1 MGRMSLA
8 DIEDLLL
15 QEEAEQKSKS
25 SSPFAIPTLN
35 EEFQQDDDIF
45 APKRTIFS
53 SSPRERL
60 RHSAY
65 KQGRSYSVQP
75 KSSIWEK
82 RSPYERK
89 RTPARRNRTSIV
101 SSMGDYSRSGVGDYS
116 RSGVGDYSRPTS
128 PSPLRGTFQ
137 SERSEMM
144 LGKELKDELGQVNL
158 QIKQLCISILDRFSL
173 AQMHLS
179 VVNRLDYSENC
190 TLAILDQARDTKMQL
205 EECNKTLEKMAN
217 VTLHKLAKQD
227 VSPASRLKLNRV
239 LSAPRPGQLRPLP
252 SLERERTIPP
262 RPHTDRGRSGSRF
275 GFYSQFAE

>member
-25 SSPFAIPTLN
+25 KSPFAIPTLN
-35 EEFQQDDDIF
+35 EETQDDDIF

-53 SSPRERL
+53 SSPRDRL

-89 RTPARRNRTSIV
+89 RTPIRRNRTSIV
-101 SSMGDYSRSGVGDYS
+101 SSMGDYSRT
-116 RSGVGDYSRPTS
+116 GVGDYSRPTS

-179 VVNRLDYSENC
+179 TVSRLDYSENC
-190 TLAILDQARDTKMQL
+190 TLAMLDQARDTKTQL

-217 VTLHKLAKQD
+217 ITLHKLAKQD
-227 VSPASRLKLNRV
+227 VSSP
-239 LSAPRPGQLRPLP
+239 P
-252 SLERERTIPP
+252 SLERTIPQ

>member
-25 SSPFAIPTLN
+25 KSPFAIPTLN
-35 EEFQQDDDIF
+35 EETQDDDIF

-53 SSPRERL
+53 SSPRDRL
-60 RHSAY
+60 RHSAFRFD

-89 RTPARRNRTSIV
+89 RTPIRRNRIV
-101 SSMGDYSRSGVGDYS
+101 SSMGDYSRT
-116 RSGVGDYSRPTS
+116 GVGDYSRPTS
-128 PSPLRGTFQ
+128 PSPHRGTFQ

-179 VVNRLDYSENC
+179 TVSRLDYSENC
-190 TLAILDQARDTKMQL
+190 TLAMLDQARDTKTQL

-217 VTLHKLAKQD
+217 ITLHKLAKQD
-227 VSPASRLKLNRV
+227 VSPASRPKFNRV
-239 LSAPRPGQLRPLP
+239 LSAPRPGQIRCPP
-252 SLERERTIPP
+252 SLERTIPQ
-262 RPHTDRGRSGSRF
+262 RPLTDRRRSGSRF